1 MLKMAQIKGAE
12 NLLVYSRFSL
22 SHLLPRC
29 GHSTFLNLS
38 DQVPFHL
45 MILKGELLSVMM
57 HERCMFLL
65 DMKQISSLLL
75 HCFIMRTFDVSLCAG
90 GASAFGLMFLH
101 WARKHLWFQHFL
113 DQWYQLVMWTA
124 CLYGMY
130 CLCWLLHNAH
140 NVLYTMDLTVHLLK
154 HPPSEDSLSP
164 TTMHKQNS
172 WYNAAE
178 YITARSNVFGILSTC
193 PLSGFILVSLSGRA
207 WINSKNHRH
216 VVNNDFNNTENQ
228 RFCNWKHFYSVAT
241 FIRSPW

>member
-1 MLKMAQIKGAE
+1 MSSFKQFCKHAKLGNLQEMLKMAQIKGAE

-45 MILKGELLSVMM
+45 MILKDELLSVMM

-75 HCFIMRTFDVSLCAG
+75 HCFIMRTFAVSLCAG

-113 DQWYQLVMWTA
+113 DRWYQLVMWTA

-130 CLCWLLHNAH
+130 CLCWLLRKCTQCALHNG
-140 NVLYTMDLTVHLLK
+140 
-154 HPPSEDSLSP
+154 PDSAFIKASTKRRLS
-164 TTMHKQNS
+164 
-172 WYNAAE
+172 
-178 YITARSNVFGILSTC
+178 
-193 PLSGFILVSLSGRA
+193 
-207 WINSKNHRH
+207 
-216 VVNNDFNNTENQ
+216 
-228 RFCNWKHFYSVAT
+228 
-241 FIRSPW
+241 

>member
-1 MLKMAQIKGAE
+1 MAQIKGAE

-90 GASAFGLMFLH
+90 GASAFSLMFLH
-101 WARKHLWFQHFL
+101 VNICDFSTFWI
-113 DQWYQLVMWTA
+113 DDISS
-124 CLYGMY
+124 
-130 CLCWLLHNAH
+130 LCG
-140 NVLYTMDLTVHLLK
+140 
-154 HPPSEDSLSP
+154 PPAFMGCIVCVGYF
-164 TTMHKQNS
+164 TMHTMCFTQ
-172 WYNAAE
+172 W
-178 YITARSNVFGILSTC
+178 T
-193 PLSGFILVSLSGRA
+193 
-207 WINSKNHRH
+207 
-216 VVNNDFNNTENQ
+216 
-228 RFCNWKHFYSVAT
+228 
-241 FIRSPW
+241 